1 MEKPRR
7 AEGLG
12 QVPSQPQGHWGG
24 SLDGSASL
32 ARGFSCSQGPSQE
45 LLDAGHTVWTREW
58 DPGMQG
64 APGGF
69 RDGGKEA
76 LNAGFQRGEGSQPGC
91 KSQGCLAC
99 LKGRGCSSCLLMHS
113 WVNTGVEKKELS
125 QRTREL
131 LQCLGMFRLETHGL
145 IFQIL

>member
-1 MEKPRR
+1 MARSPASPR
-7 AEGLG
+7 GTG
-12 QVPSQPQGHWGG
+12 GVPWMDLHPW
-24 SLDGSASL
+24 

-45 LLDAGHTVWTREW
+45 LLDAGHTLWTREW
-58 DPGMQG
+58 DPGVQG